1 MSQLDNVTNR
11 RAPIKLSGLLNKDT
25 FKAWDY
31 FLIIGFTSIS
41 VIISCVKGNFET
53 LSFVGGLF
61 GILCVIFGA
70 KGNIL
75 NFAFGLIGSAI
86 SGYIALKTGLYA
98 YAALFFLYNVP
109 MQFFGFSQ
117 WRKRVLKNH
126 VSAIKTRW
134 MTWPQRILL
143 LIFSS
148 AGVVGLGFLLK
159 QTDDPQP
166 FMDATVTTVMVVA
179 QFVLTFAFI
188 EQWFMW
194 IIVNVTSISIWAIA
208 TARGEQYAAIMMV
221 QSFFYLIN
229 SFYGVFQWS
238 KLAKSE

>member
-1 MSQLDNVTNR
+1 MSQLDNNKR
-11 RAPIKLSGLLNKDT
+11 IKESIKLSALLNRKI
-25 FKAWDY
+25 FKPWDY
-31 FLIIGFTSIS
+31 FLIIGFIS
-41 VIISCVKGNFET
+41 LSLIISLTKGSFEP
-53 LSFVGGLF
+53 LSFTGGLF
-61 GILCVIFGA
+61 GILCVVFGA

-98 YAALFFLYNVP
+98 YAALFFIYNIP

-117 WRKRVLKNH
+117 WRKRVLKNQI
-126 VSAIKTRW
+126 STIKTRW
-134 MTWPQRILL
+134 MSWPQRFFLFVI
-143 LIFSS
+143 S
-148 AGVVGLGFLLK
+148 AASIIGLGFLLK
-159 QTDDPQP
+159 QTDDAQP

-194 IIVNVTSISIWAIA
+194 IIVNVTTISIWAIA
-208 TARGEQYAAIMMV
+208 TAHGEQYAAIMMV
-221 QSFFYLIN
+221 QSFFYLLN
-229 SFYGVFQWS
+229 SLYGVFQWS